1 VSAEELSGEELS
13 GQKLFKQELFLIRN
27 ELKGKELILIPEKL
41 LEKNYLRKNESGNNS
56 QEIEIHAPKKFE
68 NLSNLFKWHNYQDL
82 ERVN

>member
-41 LEKNYLRKNESGNNS
+41 LEKNYLRKNESGNN
-56 QEIEIHAPKKFE
+56 
-68 NLSNLFKWHNYQDL
+68 
-82 ERVN
+82 